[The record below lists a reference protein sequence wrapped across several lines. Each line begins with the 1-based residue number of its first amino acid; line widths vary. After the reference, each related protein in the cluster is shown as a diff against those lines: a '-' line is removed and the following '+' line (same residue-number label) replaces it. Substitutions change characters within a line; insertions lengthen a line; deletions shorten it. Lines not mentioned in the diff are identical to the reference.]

1 MQKVKIKDWSG
12 QSLYVGIDLH
22 KRKWVVTVRTLDLE
36 LKTFTTPADKQV
48 LLTSLQKG
56 WPGAKMKAVYEAGC
70 FGYHLAD
77 YLDENGIE
85 TIIVSPHRIPVEPGQ
100 FVKTDKIDSRKLAR
114 ELSKGGL
121 TGIYRPE
128 QEALLDREL
137 IRKRKQIVKRK
148 VQLQVRIH
156 STLLF
161 HGVELIFPLSGKW
174 SKSFV
179 RQLKTVSLHHE
190 GYDWSYQILVEEYER
205 VNDQMKGI
213 NNLIVSL
220 SGTKRYHNLVTL
232 LKTVP
237 GVGTLT
243 AMIIILEIM
252 DMTRFR
258 NCDCLAS
265 FLGLTPSEHSSG
277 EQVRIGSLTGMG
289 NSYLRKIL
297 VEAAW
302 VAIRKDPAL
311 LEKFDRLRK
320 GKGKTKAII
329 AVAKS
334 LANRIRRV
342 WLYEEP
348 YVIGVVE

>member
-12 QSLYVGIDLH
+12 QSLYIGIDLH
-22 KRKWVVTVRTLDLE
+22 KRKWVVTVLTCELE

-48 LLTSLQKG
+48 LLTTLKKG
-56 WPGAKMKAVYEAGC
+56 WLGARMKAVYEAGC

-77 YLDENGIE
+77 FLDQHGIA
-85 TIIVSPHRIPVEPGQ
+85 TIIVSPHKVPVEPGQ
-100 FVKTDKIDSRKLAR
+100 FVKTDKIDSRKLAW

-121 TGIYRPE
+121 MGIYRPE
-128 QEALLDREL
+128 KEALLDREL

-148 VQLQVRIH
+148 VQVQLRIH

-190 GYDWSYQILVEEYER
+190 GYDWTYQILVEDYER
-205 VNDQMKGI
+205 VNDQVQGI
-213 NNLIVSL
+213 NNLIVVL
-220 SGTKRYHNLVTL
+220 SRTERYRNLVTL

-243 AMIIILEIM
+243 AMILILEIM
-252 DMTRFR
+252 DMARFR
-258 NCDCLAS
+258 NCDCFAS
-265 FLGLTPSEHSSG
+265 FLGLTPSEQSSG
-277 EQVRIGSLTGMG
+277 ERVRIGSLTGMG
-289 NSYLRKIL
+289 NSYLRKML

-302 VAIRKDPAL
+302 VAVRKDPAL
-311 LEKFDRLRK
+311 LEKFNRLRK

-329 AVAKS
+329 AVTKS

-348 YVIGVVE
+348 YAIGVIG